1 MCTVTILPLRLT
13 GSKAVELMEVELPN
27 MPLDLFCWL
36 LSTLINET
44 RVREEDDGSTSNTWV
59 IRIAKFIIQ
68 GSNDGHLHSHG
79 HQDKDDNGDFRQNW
93 YCQYVCNKT
102 CEVGKNVG
110 HAGQTDNLD
119 EKTKQK
125 LKKGRN
131 RAVL

>member
-1 MCTVTILPLRLT
+1 MGNKNSQIY
-13 GSKAVELMEVELPN
+13 N
-27 MPLDLFCWL
+27 
-36 LSTLINET
+36 T
-44 RVREEDDGSTSNTWV
+44 RVKRRSPSQPW
-59 IRIAKFIIQ
+59 
-68 GSNDGHLHSHG
+68 S
-79 HQDKDDNGDFRQNW
+79 DKDGNGDFRQNW

-102 CEVGKNVG
+102 CEVGKNAG